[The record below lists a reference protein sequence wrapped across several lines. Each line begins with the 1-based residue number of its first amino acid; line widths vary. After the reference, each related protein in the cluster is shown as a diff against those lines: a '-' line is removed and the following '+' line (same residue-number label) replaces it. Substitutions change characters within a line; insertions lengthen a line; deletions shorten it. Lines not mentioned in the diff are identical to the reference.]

1 MPRVGLTRDRVVE
14 EAAAMVAELG
24 LAQLTLAGLAGRLG
38 VKQPSLY
45 KHIGSIAELRRGI
58 AILAVNDLGAALL
71 RAAAGRSG
79 ADAVVGMSR
88 AYRDWALE
96 NPALYEASQ
105 LMPTE
110 GDLEHETAMLAAIQ
124 TITDVLAAY
133 DLDGDDAVDAIRAFR
148 SMLHGFVAFEAMGSF
163 AMSADVNRSFERMVH
178 GFTIA
183 LAQWKTAS

>member
-1 MPRVGLTRDRVVE
+1 
-14 EAAAMVAELG
+14 MVAELG
-24 LAQLTLAGLAGRLG
+24 LAQLTLAGLAARLG

-45 KHIGSIAELRRGI
+45 KHIESIADLRRSI
-58 AILAVNDLGAALL
+58 AFLAVQQLGGELS
-71 RAAAGRSG
+71 RAAVGRSG

-96 NPALYEASQ
+96 HPALYEASQ
-105 LMPTE
+105 LMPAA
-110 GDLEHETAMLAAIQ
+110 GDLEHETALLAAIQ

-148 SMLHGFVAFEAMGSF
+148 SMLHGFVSFEAMGSF

-178 GFTIA
+178 GFTVA
-183 LAQWKTAS
+183 LTQWKTVPSPLAGE